1 MMAASAMAA
10 LTATA
15 QQATWTHRVEPQGGD
30 AYRIVLEAQIPARY
44 HMYDMGP
51 YEADGPTATAIVLT
65 PGEGVTLEGGVELLT
80 TPHRYHDEIFDM
92 EIGTLEGTAVF
103 VQNVRLTG
111 TQGTVEAALE
121 WMLCDDRSC
130 TPPDERQM
138 TIRIP
143 ENAAAETPVEK
154 VEETTA
160 PAHDAAGDKGMWALI
175 IEAVLWGFAA
185 LLTPCVF
192 PFFSKV
198 PLAKNPSSIAISKG
212 MDIGFPSTA

>member
-1 MMAASAMAA
+1 MRKILMMAASAMAA

-80 TPHRYHDEIFDM
+80 KPHRYHDEIFDM
-92 EIGTLEGTAVF
+92 EIGTLEETAVF

-143 ENAAAETPVEK
+143 
-154 VEETTA
+154 
-160 PAHDAAGDKGMWALI
+160 
-175 IEAVLWGFAA
+175 
-185 LLTPCVF
+185 PC
-192 PFFSKV
+192 
-198 PLAKNPSSIAISKG
+198 KNCNL
-212 MDIGFPSTA
+212 